1 MGYFKIER
9 DFLES
14 EFWLSEPFTPG
25 QAWVDLIG
33 LANYADKDRY
43 YNGKFQKVKRGQVVT
58 SYRTLSER
66 WKWSRG
72 RVSHFI
78 HALEDAKM
86 VNIDKSTKWT
96 TLTIVNY
103 GLYQDASDNKRASK
117 KTSEGQTK
125 DNKKTNEGL
134 QEESKEGKKRKIYI
148 PSRADISAYV
158 SEEGLRADP
167 DAMFDYYESVGWE
180 INGKPIKDWR
190 AVCRRWKQYEEPKA
204 ELSQE
209 DQDAELHRLLD
220 IMEKGGN
227 IYDTSGS

>member
-1 MGYFKIER
+1 M
-9 DFLES
+9 
-14 EFWLSEPFTPG
+14 
-25 QAWVDLIG
+25 
-33 LANYADKDRY
+33 ADKTTFIKIDRNILEWGWY
-43 YNGKFQKVKRGQVVT
+43 KDVNTKAVFLHLLLTANIKPGKFMNVEIRRGELATSYKSLAEAIGISIKSVRTALKHLEEGGEVAVKRHPRFSVISIPRYDYYQTNGQ
-58 SYRTLSER
+58 SNGMSKGSQR
-66 WKWSRG
+66 
-72 RVSHFI
+72 
-78 HALEDAKM
+78 A
-86 VNIDKSTKWT
+86 VNGQQSKN
-96 TLTIVNY
+96 VR
-103 GLYQDASDNKRASK
+103 NKEIPSV
-117 KTSEGQTK
+117 
-125 DNKKTNEGL
+125 
-134 QEESKEGKKRKIYI
+134 YI

-167 DAMFDYYESVGWE
+167 DAIYDYYESVGWE

>member
-1 MGYFKIER
+1 MAEKTTWIKIDRNILQWRWYQDANTMRVFLHLLLTANIKPHGFKTDTI
-9 DFLES
+9 
-14 EFWLSEPFTPG
+14 
-25 QAWVDLIG
+25 
-33 LANYADKDRY
+33 
-43 YNGKFQKVKRGQVVT
+43 KRGQLAT
-58 SYRTLSER
+58 SIGHIAKTLGITYNQART
-66 WKWSRG
+66 
-72 RVSHFI
+72 
-78 HALEDAKM
+78 ALEHLKETKEITTTTRPRYL
-86 VNIDKSTKWT
+86 VITICNYDK
-96 TLTIVNY
+96 
-103 GLYQDASDNKRASK
+103 YQDKPTQNASK
-117 KTSEGQTK
+117 TQANHKQTTTIK
-125 DNKKTNEGL
+125 EDKNERIP
-134 QEESKEGKKRKIYI
+134 SVYI

-167 DAMFDYYESVGWE
+167 DAIFDYYESVGWE

>member
-14 EFWLSEPFTPG
+14 ELWLSEPFTPG

-43 YNGKFQKVKRGQVVT
+43 YNGKFQTVKRGQVVT
-58 SYRTLSER
+58 SYRTLADR

-78 HALEDAKM
+78 HALEAAKM
-86 VNIDKSTKWT
+86 VDIDKATKWT

-103 GLYQDASDNKRASK
+103 GLYQDASDNKRANK
-117 KTSEGQTK
+117 KTNEGQTK

-134 QEESKEGKKRKIYI
+134 QEEGKEIKKSRRERAFDDAVVS
-148 PSRADISAYV
+148 PSLEEVISYQRETGIEV
-158 SEEGLRADP
+158 DP
-167 DAMFDYYESVGWE
+167 EAFWNYYEGNGWMRGSSPVR
-180 INGKPIKDWR
+180 NWKAVMRGWVGKP
-190 AVCRRWKQYEEPKA
+190 VYKQEPKTT
-204 ELSQE
+204 ES
-209 DQDAELHRLLD
+209 DAIKRWLEN
-220 IMEKGGN
+220 G
-227 IYDTSGS
+227 